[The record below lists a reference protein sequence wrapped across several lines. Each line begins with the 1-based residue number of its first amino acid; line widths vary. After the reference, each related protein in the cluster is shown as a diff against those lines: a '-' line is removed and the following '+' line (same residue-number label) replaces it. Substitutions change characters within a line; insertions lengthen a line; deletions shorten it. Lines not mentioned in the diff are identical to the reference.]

1 MYHRPER
8 HKEEGGFC
16 RIQPITT
23 RATTTTP
30 NRMYTA
36 TAASASLRAIAMKTT
51 ATKRESNQS
60 NSG

>member
-30 NRMYTA
+30 NRM
-36 TAASASLRAIAMKTT
+36 
-51 ATKRESNQS
+51 
-60 NSG
+60 